1 MKKLIALLI
10 VASFITACSSSS
22 STSYSTKVD
31 DANTV
36 VVEGKNLSITNQ
48 EIYEYLM
55 ASYGADYILDEALK
69 IVAKTVIVDQE
80 AIDTAVQEIID
91 SYINVLGDE
100 AAFNKYVV
108 ETLGYTDVDT
118 YINDVMI
125 PSARQNLLSE
135 KYVNEN
141 YQTLVENYSFRK
153 LKVITFDTES
163 TAYEVNSAITNG
175 EITFDEAFAQYNTK
189 TSQTEA
195 SIGLVS
201 TLSSTSSVD
210 SAIIN
215 LLPQLSYIGH
225 YSVPV
230 TLSDNASWALIFV
243 QETDF
248 EAFKE
253 EATTTMISSSAVRT
267 VVEVHYLKEYNF
279 DVYESIIKKQIQSL
293 SGGYLAE

>member
-69 IVAKTVIVDQE
+69 IIANTVIVDQE
-80 AIDTAVQEIID
+80 AIDTAVQEFKD
-91 SYINVLGDE
+91 SSINALGE
-100 AAFNKYVV
+100 EAFNKYVV
-108 ETLGYTDVDT
+108 ETLGYKDVDT

-125 PSARQNLLSE
+125 PSAKQNLLSE

-141 YQTLVENYSFRK
+141 YQTLVEKYSFRK

-230 TLSDNASWALIFV
+230 TLSDDASWALIFV

-253 EATTTMISSSAVRT
+253 EATSTMISSSAVRT